1 MAKKIQ
7 KHWFLSIFFLI
18 IGIGFFLNPRFAY
31 AVSCD
36 VNSCDNVGDKQQCL
50 KETIEYCGDLVS
62 QKQQEKRSL
71 NTTISII
78 NGNIAIQQLQINQTL
93 YQINI
98 LREEVQELAERIGGL
113 NISLD
118 RLSSILVERVG
129 EQYKRTQVDPIFLL
143 FKGNSLNNFLSEY
156 KYIKLAKQQTLEAM
170 HRAESQRLIYDEQ
183 KNLKEQKQLEK
194 EAEEKKL
201 EAQRATLANQK
212 QEKENLLAITK
223 HDESRYQSL
232 IDEAQAQL
240 ASFKQFVDIQGG
252 ASVLS
257 GQTHCDDWGCYY
269 NQRDSQWANIGIG
282 GTNSSMKEY
291 GCLVSSM
298 AMIAS
303 HYSKNITPG
312 DIASNGIP
320 FAPGTAF
327 MWLGTWSINGV
338 TTNRVSKGSSTS
350 LIDVQLDQDKPVI
363 VGLNLYG
370 GYSPDHFIV
379 IKNKIDGEYIM
390 NDPFLENGHDVK
402 LTSKYPLGAI
412 ARVDYVTIN

>member
-36 VNSCDNVGDKQQCL
+36 ANSCDGVGDRQQCL
-50 KETIEYCGDLVS
+50 ADTIDSCSDLIS

-93 YQINI
+93 YQINV
-98 LREEVQELAERIGGL
+98 LQGEVQELTERIGGL

-156 KYIKLAKQQTLEAM
+156 KYIKLAKKQTLEAM

-183 KNLKEQKQLEK
+183 KNLKEQKQQELEAI
-194 EAEEKKL
+194 ERKL
-201 EAQRATLANQK
+201 EAQRVTLANQK

-223 HDESRYQSL
+223 HDESRYQQL
-232 IDEAQAQL
+232 LNEAEREL
-240 ASFKQFVDIQGG
+240 AARRTFVFNIGG
-252 ASVLS
+252 ASILNN
-257 GQTHCDDWGCYY
+257 QTKCDDWGCYY
-269 NQRDSQWANIGIG
+269 NQRDSLWGN
-282 GTNSSMKEY
+282 
-291 GCLVSSM
+291 M
-298 AMIAS
+298 AMGNYFNDSVAEIGCFITSVSMMAS
-303 HYSKNITPG
+303 HQNISIKPNNIAQTP
-312 DIASNGIP
+312 DAFATYAPLLNHSFTVNGINVSITKTYNM
-320 FAPGTAF
+320 GTLDSELAA
-327 MWLGTWSINGV
+327 GRSIIAELNG
-338 TTNRVSKGSSTS
+338 GA
-350 LIDVQLDQDKPVI
+350 
-363 VGLNLYG
+363 
-370 GYSPDHFIV
+370 HFIV
-379 IKNKIDGEYIM
+379 IVKKDGDKYIM
-390 NDPFLENGHDVK
+390 HDPVMENGSYKNLNDTYSISNI
-402 LTSKYPLGAI
+402 TSL
-412 ARVDYVTIN
+412 RLVSFH